1 MVIESFG
8 TIGPGFVE
16 DSGPFTCGFRHGKA
30 ADAHAETHPVLGILV
45 KFFSVECSVLLA
57 AVVLSHREL
66 KRNGITR
73 SLPFWCGPGD
83 ERRGDL
89 ATTHPLSPGPAPMF

>member
-1 MVIESFG
+1 MTIGGFE

-16 DSGPFTCGFRHGKA
+16 DSGPFACVFKHGKA
-30 ADAHAETHPVLGILV
+30 TDAHAETRPVLGILV

-57 AVVLSHREL
+57 AVVVSHREL
-66 KRNGITR
+66 KRNAITR

-83 ERRGDL
+83 ERRGEL
-89 ATTHPLSPGPAPMF
+89 ATTHPLSPDPAPMF

>member
-1 MVIESFG
+1 
-8 TIGPGFVE
+8 
-16 DSGPFTCGFRHGKA
+16 
-30 ADAHAETHPVLGILV
+30 
-45 KFFSVECSVLLA
+45 LLA

-83 ERRGDL
+83 ERRGEL
-89 ATTHPLSPGPAPMF
+89 ATTHPLSPDPAPMF